1 MALVNIPGRSPCVK
15 KPSVVRQYRN
25 NPGRSYLYY
34 GPFCLDRRHLP
45 AGKTSGPADGPHT
58 KTVLQ
63 NMGLQNFE
71 KVSDAFLGIDK
82 LVSLNVKGNKV
93 NQQNMILLLER
104 LGVGK
109 AATSCFE

>member
-1 MALVNIPGRSPCVK
+1 
-15 KPSVVRQYRN
+15 
-25 NPGRSYLYY
+25 
-34 GPFCLDRRHLP
+34 
-45 AGKTSGPADGPHT
+45 
-58 KTVLQ
+58 
-63 NMGLQNFE
+63 MGLQNFE

-109 AATSCFE
+109 AAISCFE